1 MIKLV
6 SISHRFILSIG
17 VGVSDVHCVS
27 VNHEAARNVSPN
39 RKDDILVS
47 LPLL

>member
-6 SISHRFILSIG
+6 SISHRFIPIIG

-27 VNHEAARNVSPN
+27 VNHEAARNAVSK
-39 RKDDILVS
+39 REG
-47 LPLL
+47 